1 MPRGI
6 SRLSHPVSLL
16 IAMLVLITWVV
27 FATLSTAMLIRVW
40 PSPFGTG
47 LSLAFLFLAF
57 GSRPRFPTRPV
68 GEPIKRTDAPELFRL
83 VDEIA
88 AHLQSPPI
96 NTILFDGQTN
106 AWTARF
112 GFRRTLTIGIGFP
125 LWEALSPAERVATL
139 AHEVSHN
146 VNGDLRRGFIVGN
159 SLLTLATWVTIL
171 RPAPTDD
178 VGAYGAYL
186 SLARILQ
193 WILVSPVIGVSYLL
207 RRVTL
212 ASSRH
217 AEFESDRLGATIA
230 GTDAILGA
238 LDKLIFASAMD
249 RAVVASVRTGDDLW
263 DGIRVRLNE
272 IPELDRSAIREEAR
286 KVLSRADDTH
296 PPTHLRINALRDLPR
311 SPPRIQLDPNWN
323 DLIDRELD
331 PVRVMVERRIR
342 NPVD

>member
-1 MPRGI
+1 MRDL
-6 SRLSHPVSLL
+6 RLSHPVSLL
-16 IAMLVLITWVV
+16 IAMLVLITWFV
-27 FATLSTAMLIRVW
+27 FATFSAALLIRVW

-68 GEPIKRTDAPELFRL
+68 GDPVMRTDAPERFRL

-88 AHLQSPPI
+88 AQLQSPPI
-96 NTILFDGQTN
+96 NMILFDERTN
-106 AWTARF
+106 AWTGRF

-146 VNGDLRRGFIVGN
+146 VNGDLRRGFIIGN

-178 VGAYGAYL
+178 GGVVL
-186 SLARILQ
+186 SLVRILQ
-193 WILVSPVIGVSYLL
+193 WILVSPVMGVSYLL

-212 ASSRH
+212 ASTRH
-217 AEFESDRLGATIA
+217 AELESDRLGATIA
-230 GTDAILGA
+230 GTDAILDA
-238 LDKLIFASAMD
+238 LDKTIFASAID
-249 RAVVASVRTGDDLW
+249 RAVAASVRTGDDLW

-286 KVLSRADDTH
+286 KVLSRADGTH
-296 PPTHLRINALRDLPR
+296 PPTHLRINALRDLPW
-311 SPPRIQLDPNWN
+311 SPPKIQLDRNWN
-323 DLIDRELD
+323 DMIDRELD
-331 PVRVMVERRIR
+331 PVRVLVESRIR
-342 NPVD
+342 TPVD